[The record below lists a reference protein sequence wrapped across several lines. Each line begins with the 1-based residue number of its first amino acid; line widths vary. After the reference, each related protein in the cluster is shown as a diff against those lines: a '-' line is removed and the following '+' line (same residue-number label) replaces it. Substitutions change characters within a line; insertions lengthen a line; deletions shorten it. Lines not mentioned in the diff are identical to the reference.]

1 MNTDRTH
8 LLPFGG
14 ADMRR
19 IMRASRVPAAPV
31 DPALVAALEWRKTR
45 DARIAAATAARPQ
58 PVGALLGSRYAG
70 GSVGTSAAR

>member
-1 MNTDRTH
+1 MTTDRTH

-14 ADMRR
+14 ANLRQ

-31 DPALVAALEWRKTR
+31 DPALLAALEWRTQR
-45 DARIAAATAARPQ
+45 DARIAAAKAARPQ